1 MIVEDLVDSGRSLKR
16 LRDHFISRGAAEVCV
31 VVLIDKKTKRA
42 VETSVEWRALEAED
56 LYLLGYGLDDGEG
69 GRNLPDLWVVD

>member
-1 MIVEDLVDSGRSLKR
+1 VLVD
-16 LRDHFISRGAAEVCV
+16 
-31 VVLIDKKTKRA
+31 KKAKRA
-42 VETSVEWRALEAED
+42 VDVSVEWSALEAED